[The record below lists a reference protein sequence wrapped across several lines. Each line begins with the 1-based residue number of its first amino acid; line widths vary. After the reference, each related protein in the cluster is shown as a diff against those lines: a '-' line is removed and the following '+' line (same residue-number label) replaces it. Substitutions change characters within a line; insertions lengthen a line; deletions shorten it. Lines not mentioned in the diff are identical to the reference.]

1 MSSCVEI
8 GNYNIGDFVKFQRKI
23 SLKPNTYNIYRD
35 IGIIVKKGTTSDTC
49 YINAKPIQ
57 YLISI
62 ERYGGDYVW
71 VDAEG
76 IENIL
81 SIPIEYK
88 ISLISKFG
96 DWWYDQHKS
105 IYQQLL
111 VDIIT
116 NN

>member
-1 MSSCVEI
+1 MSNCIENR
-8 GNYNIGDFVKFQRKI
+8 NYNIGDFVKFQRKI

-35 IGIIVKKGTTSDTC
+35 VGIIVKKENSLSK
-49 YINAKPIQ
+49 IAKPVQ

-76 IENIL
+76 IKNIL
-81 SIPIEYK
+81 SVPIEYK
-88 ISLISKFG
+88 VSLLATFG

-111 VDIIT
+111 VDMIT

>member
-1 MSSCVEI
+1 MSNYIENR
-8 GNYNIGDFVKFQRKI
+8 NYNIGDFVKFERKI
-23 SLKPNTYNIYRD
+23 SLRPNTYNIYRD
-35 IGIIVKKGTTSDTC
+35 VGVIVKKSNSLSK
-49 YINAKPIQ
+49 IAKPVQ

-76 IENIL
+76 IKNMV
-81 SIPIEYK
+81 SVPIEYK

-96 DWWYDQHKS
+96 GWWYDQHKS

-116 NN
+116 NK

>member
-1 MSSCVEI
+1 MSVETR
-8 GNYNIGDFVKFQRKI
+8 NYNIGDFVKFEKKV

-35 IGIIVKKGTTSDTC
+35 VGVVVKKRNSLSK
-49 YINAKPIQ
+49 NAKAVQ

-62 ERYGGDYVW
+62 ERYGGDYIFL
-71 VDAEG
+71 DPGDIKG
-76 IENIL
+76 IF
-81 SIPIEYK
+81 SIPIEDK
-88 ISLISKFG
+88 VSLISKFG